1 MHSQWKNGMNLLLR
15 GAFMLTTLTVTGLY
29 ACQSNR
35 AGLETDANTTDTTT
49 LDPDPTGR
57 SNSPSTPTGKD
68 IDTIVPG
75 NTDTVGTGTKLKP

>member
-1 MHSQWKNGMNLLLR
+1 MHRQRKKAKYFLVK
-15 GAFMLTTLTVTGLY
+15 GAFLLITLIVTHLY

-49 LDPDPTGR
+49 LDPDPSGR
-57 SNSPSTPTGKD
+57 SNSPGTPTGKD

-75 NTDTVGTGTKLKP
+75 NTDTVGTGTDLKP

>member
-1 MHSQWKNGMNLLLR
+1 MHSQWKNGMNFLLR
-15 GAFMLTTLTVTGLY
+15 GAFLLTTLTVTSLY